1 MSLSLKTV
9 SWDVVALILAWYP
22 ASPDPASAEATA
34 LEGGTCLRVHLESV
48 GVAVG
53 IAWHLC
59 VGSDVFGKA
68 AGRKRPCGNNALKL
82 TQAGRGR
89 RVTLGLAC
97 VFLAESD

>member
-1 MSLSLKTV
+1 MH
-9 SWDVVALILAWYP
+9 AQ
-22 ASPDPASAEATA
+22 
-34 LEGGTCLRVHLESV
+34 LESV

-68 AGRKRPCGNNALKL
+68 AGRKRPCGNKAVKI
-82 TQAGRGR
+82 TQAGGGG

-97 VFLAESD
+97 AFLAAESD